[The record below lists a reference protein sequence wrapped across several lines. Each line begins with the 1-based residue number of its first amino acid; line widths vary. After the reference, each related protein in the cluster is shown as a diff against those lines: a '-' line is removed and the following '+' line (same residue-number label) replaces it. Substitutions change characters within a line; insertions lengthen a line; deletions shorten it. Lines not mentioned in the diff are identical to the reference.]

1 MRKPESDT
9 APVNWTPIVV
19 LPSVDVRTK
28 KLGGAH
34 IALIG
39 SGDPRYEACI
49 EANAD
54 LETFLTRFTGSHG
67 ETVRPSLI
75 ATSREYEGKPV
86 SHAIASFKDIVVAAV
101 TLDTR
106 IVTILSDNNRGPF
119 YSNSFDIYPWMV
131 TTRGDRLIATTPAIS
146 ALHQLKNFRG
156 LASPGVPIHRV
167 EDSHVHAGLFNGL
180 YRLWMRQYLEEQ
192 CLEAQDAW
200 EARSILRSLNMA
212 TTAMEV
218 PNTSV
223 TETIYDWG
231 RVIAHWVSAFEILVH
246 PGADGRA
253 DELKV
258 LEMLSQVEWRRG
270 KLIEAS
276 HPVKIGRSAASDRT
290 LAEWLYHRLFKLRN
304 DYLHGNPVEARGFNM
319 DNGTSILDVPAALYR
334 MALTTKVPPEDPITH
349 EDVTEKRRTHAEY
362 SRFYKSTMFQNDC
375 EDLLLRA
382 VDPGALK
389 DEE

>member
-1 MRKPESDT
+1 MSERDAEHKAVT
-9 APVNWTPIVV
+9 WTPIAV

-28 KLGGAH
+28 KLGGGH
-34 IALIG
+34 IALVG
-39 SGDPRYEACI
+39 SGDHRYEACV
-49 EANAD
+49 EANGN
-54 LETFLTRFTGSHG
+54 LKTFLNRFTGSHG

-75 ATSREYEGKPV
+75 VTSSEYEGKPV
-86 SHAIASFKDIVVAAV
+86 SHAIASFKDIIVAAV

-106 IVTILSDNNRGPF
+106 VLTILSDDNRGPF

-131 TTRGDRLIATTPAIS
+131 TSRGDRLIATTPAIS

-167 EDSHVHAGLFNGL
+167 EDCHVHSGLFNGL
-180 YRLWMRQYLEEQ
+180 YRLWTQQYFDEQ
-192 CLEAQDAW
+192 DVW

-212 TTAMEV
+212 TTAMEA

-253 DELKV
+253 DERKV
-258 LEMLSQVEWRRG
+258 LEMLSRVEWRRG

-276 HPVKIGRSAASDRT
+276 HSVKIGRTPASDRT

-304 DYLHGNPVEARGFNM
+304 DYLHGNPVEARGFEM
-319 DNGTSILDVPAALYR
+319 ENGTSILHVPAALYR
-334 MALTTKVPPEDPITH
+334 MALTTKVPPEDPITD
-349 EDVTEKRRTHAEY
+349 EDVNEKRRTHAEY
-362 SRFYKSTMFQNDC
+362 RRFYKSTMFQNDC
-375 EDLLLRA
+375 EDCLLRA
-382 VDPGALK
+382 VDPDALK
-389 DEE
+389 VEDEDDD

>member
-1 MRKPESDT
+1 MAWTENRAVT
-9 APVNWTPIVV
+9 WTPIAV

-34 IALIG
+34 IALVG
-39 SGDPRYEACI
+39 FGDPRYEACV
-49 EANAD
+49 EANGD
-54 LETFLTRFTGSHG
+54 LKTFLTRFTGSHG
-67 ETVRPSLI
+67 EAVRPSLI
-75 ATSREYEGKPV
+75 VISREYEGKPV

-106 IVTILSDNNRGPF
+106 VLTILSDNNRGPF

-131 TTRGDRLIATTPAIS
+131 TSRGDRLIAMTPAIS

-167 EDSHVHAGLFNGL
+167 EDSHVHGGLFNGL
-180 YRLWMRQYLEEQ
+180 HRLWMQQYLEEQ
-192 CLEAQDAW
+192 DVW

-246 PGADGRA
+246 PGGNGRA

-270 KLIEAS
+270 KLVEKS
-276 HPVKIGRSAASDRT
+276 HPVKIGRSPASDRT

-304 DYLHGNPVEARGFNM
+304 DYLHGNPVDARGFDMENA
-319 DNGTSILDVPAALYR
+319 TSILHVPAALYR
-334 MALTTKVPPEDPITH
+334 MALTTRVPPEDPVTH
-349 EDVTEKRRTHAEY
+349 EDVTAKRRTQAEY

-382 VDPGALK
+382 IDPGALQDDNEP
-389 DEE
+389 DET